1 MTDFPAIRDL
11 NEQNLNEILQL
22 SQHHPLVITFYAPR
36 HADSVAFVKTLENYA
51 NQYQGQFVLES

>member
-22 SQHHPLVITFYAPR
+22 SQHHPDSANVLACAITIYCGFGVSKISRQA
-36 HADSVAFVKTLENYA
+36 HE
-51 NQYQGQFVLES
+51 

>member
-22 SQHHPLVITFYAPR
+22 SQHHPLVITFYAPS
-36 HADSVAFVKTLENYA
+36 HADSVTFVKTLENYA
-51 NQYQGQFVLES
+51 P